1 MSSIICL
8 SHREDV
14 DGILSA
20 ALIKAV
26 FKTKKTQ
33 TVLTDYANMLSKLQK
48 ISNMAS
54 DFRGSSATLFD
65 SDSSPLENA
74 KIILQLLRR

>member
-1 MSSIICL
+1 MPSIICL

-26 FKTKKTQ
+26 FKTNKTQ

-48 ISNMAS
+48 ISYMELGFSFISNVV
-54 DFRGSSATLFD
+54 
-65 SDSSPLENA
+65 
-74 KIILQLLRR
+74 